1 MYYVNKNFCV
11 EMYETLEEAKNVAYS
26 YKDNKLYYYVEYGKA
41 EVTDSTCHLSSIEV
55 LKY

>member
-1 MYYVNKNFCV
+1 
-11 EMYETLEEAKNVAYS
+11 MYETLEEAKNVAYS

-41 EVTDSTCHLSSIEV
+41 EFTDSTCHLSSIEV